1 MAAHS
6 EYRSIIEGL
15 QRWEIAPNDPS
26 YPPALLDL
34 GHEAPV
40 LRGYGDPSVLS
51 GECISIVGA
60 RKATPYGRTCCQDG
74 RTRRR

>member
-26 YPPALLDL
+26 YPKALLDL

-40 LRGYGDPSVLS
+40 LHGYGDPSVLS
-51 GECISIVGA
+51 GECHA
-60 RKATPYGRTCCQDG
+60 LRKNMRQDG
-74 RTRRR
+74 RARRR

>member
-1 MAAHS
+1 MAARS

-26 YPPALLDL
+26 YPTALLDL

-40 LRGYGDPSVLS
+40 LHG
-51 GECISIVGA
+51 
-60 RKATPYGRTCCQDG
+60 
-74 RTRRR
+74 